1 MLKLATI
8 YGIIMTTLGIGF
20 NLKNSLVS
28 NKFSDRIGNFL
39 AIILNIPILYVF
51 IKMLQ
56 MFQYYMYL

>member
-8 YGIIMTTLGIGF
+8 YGIIMFTLGVGL
-20 NLKNSLVS
+20 NLKDSLVS
-28 NKFSDRIGNFL
+28 NKFSVRIVNFL

-56 MFQYYMYL
+56 ML

>member
-20 NLKNSLVS
+20 NLKDSLVS
-28 NKFSDRIGNFL
+28 NKFSDRIVNFL
-39 AIILNIPILYVF
+39 VVILNIPMLYVF

-56 MFQYYMYL
+56 ML

>member
-8 YGIIMTTLGIGF
+8 YGIIITTLGMGF

-28 NKFSDRIGNFL
+28 NKFSDRIVNFL
-39 AIILNIPILYVF
+39 AIILNIPMLYVF

-56 MFQYYMYL
+56 ML

>member
-8 YGIIMTTLGIGF
+8 YGIIMTTFGIGY
-20 NLKNSLVS
+20 NLKDSLVS
-28 NKFSDRIGNFL
+28 NKFSDRIVSFL

-56 MFQYYMYL
+56 ML